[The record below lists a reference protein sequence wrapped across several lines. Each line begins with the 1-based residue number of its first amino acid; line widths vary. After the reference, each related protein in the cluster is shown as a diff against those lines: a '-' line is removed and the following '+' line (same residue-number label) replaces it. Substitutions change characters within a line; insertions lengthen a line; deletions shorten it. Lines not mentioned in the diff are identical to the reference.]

1 MRMEGLKRRD
11 NLWKELERHEV
22 MGDEGLVKV
31 IESLVKDVVETI
43 YGGVRTHHAKV
54 GEKRVIVCDEGW
66 WRLIW
71 IYIVGRLRKK
81 R

>member
-1 MRMEGLKRRD
+1 
-11 NLWKELERHEV
+11 

-54 GEKRVIVCDEGW
+54 GEKRVIVCDEG
-66 WRLIW
+66 
-71 IYIVGRLRKK
+71 
-81 R
+81 